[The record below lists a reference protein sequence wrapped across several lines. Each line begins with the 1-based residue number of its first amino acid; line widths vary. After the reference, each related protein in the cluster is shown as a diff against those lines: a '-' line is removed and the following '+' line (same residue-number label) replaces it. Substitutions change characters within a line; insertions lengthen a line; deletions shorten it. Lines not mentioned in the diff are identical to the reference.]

1 MFPNISTAAH
11 CFWDEVTGKPRA
23 ADNFKIGL
31 GKFFRDWT
39 AKTDYT
45 QLRDV
50 GNQKCSNSY
59 FSCFFYQI
67 RRIDVHPDYRG
78 YSRSYVADIAIVW
91 IKDAAV
97 FTPFVRPVCVD
108 WQNTFEREQL
118 AQGNIG
124 QV

>member
-1 MFPNISTAAH
+1 MQIF
-11 CFWDEVTGKPRA
+11 V
-23 ADNFKIGL
+23 
-31 GKFFRDWT
+31 
-39 AKTDYT
+39 
-45 QLRDV
+45 
-50 GNQKCSNSY
+50 
-59 FSCFFYQI
+59 QI

-108 WQNTFEREQL
+108 WQNNFEREQL

-124 QV
+124 QVKTRIYLKRRNLLILICK